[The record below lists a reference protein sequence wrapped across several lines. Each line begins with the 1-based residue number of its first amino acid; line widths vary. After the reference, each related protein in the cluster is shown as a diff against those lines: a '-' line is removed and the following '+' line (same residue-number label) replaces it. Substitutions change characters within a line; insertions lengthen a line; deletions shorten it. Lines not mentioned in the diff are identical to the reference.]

1 MSEARQFGGKWLER
15 TADNMRMRTEQ
26 KTAVK
31 NSIGRLAFVALSV
44 LLQIIWIFVQVV
56 KLNRYS
62 TWISVATSIL
72 ALIVVILL
80 YGRRTNAAFKM
91 PWLILISA
99 FPVLGLGMYL
109 LFGRKEA
116 TQRMQERFERID
128 RSLEGILEQDAAV
141 KERLEQTD
149 RMAANEASYIWNYGK
164 YPMYQNTDVVFYK
177 EASDGF
183 EAQKQALNQAKH
195 FIFMEYHA
203 IEDKKAFGELKEI
216 LIRKAKEGV
225 EVRLFYDD
233 MGSIGFINTD
243 FIQRMEAQGVQCR
256 VFNRLM
262 PVLNVF
268 MNNRDHRKITVIDG
282 KIGFTGGYNLAD
294 EYFNITHPYGYWKDT
309 GVRLEGD
316 AVRSLTVMFLEMWN
330 AIKCTDIDYTPYFP
344 EYGAHVGAISS
355 ECSSADVAQPD
366 VDIVADSSAG
376 VAQSDANIVSDGASG
391 FVQPYA
397 DSPLDGEPV
406 GENVYMGVLKAA
418 SKYVYFTTPYLIIS
432 DEMSRELC
440 LAAKRGVD
448 VRIITPGIPD
458 KKLVY
463 RVTRSYYA
471 QLAEAG
477 VRIFE
482 YTPGFLH
489 AKQCVSDDVTATVGT
504 INLDYR
510 SLYFHFENGVFLH
523 RCEAVQKVREDFED
537 IFPVCREVTEQY
549 AKKQSAGMKFGQC
562 VLRLIAP
569 LL

>member
-1 MSEARQFGGKWLER
+1 MK
-15 TADNMRMRTEQ
+15 MRAEQ

-31 NSIGRLAFVALSV
+31 NSIGRLVFVALSV
-44 LLQIIWIFVQVV
+44 LLQVIWICVQAM

-62 TWISVATSIL
+62 TWISVATSVL
-72 ALIVVILL
+72 TLVVVILL

-91 PWLILISA
+91 PWIILILA

-116 TQRMQERFERID
+116 TQLVRERFERID
-128 RSLEGILEQDAAV
+128 QSLDGLLIQDKAV
-141 KERLEQTD
+141 RIKLQQTD
-149 RMAANEASYIWNYGK
+149 RMAANEAAYIWNYAK
-164 YPMYQNTDVVFYK
+164 YPIYQNTDVVFYK
-177 EASDGF
+177 EASEGIK
-183 EAQKQALNQAKH
+183 AQKQALNQAKH

-203 IEDKKAFGELKEI
+203 IEDKQSFGELKEI
-216 LIRKAKEGV
+216 LARKAKEGV

-233 MGSIGFINTD
+233 IGSIGFINTD
-243 FIQRMEAQGVQCR
+243 FIQRMEAEGIQCR

-330 AIKCTDIDYTPYFP
+330 AIKGTDTDYTPYFLQD
-344 EYGAHVGAISS
+344 G
-355 ECSSADVAQPD
+355 AQPHE
-366 VDIVADSSAG
+366 AG
-376 VAQSDANIVSDGASG
+376 LAGSVGVTQSDANIAADSASG

-406 GENVYMGVLKAA
+406 GENVYMGVVKAA
-418 SKYVYFTTPYLIIS
+418 SEYVYFTTPYLIIS

-448 VRIITPGIPD
+448 VRIVTPGIPD
-458 KKLVY
+458 KKLVF
-463 RVTRSYYA
+463 RLSRSYY
-471 QLAEAG
+471 LPLLRAG
-477 VRIFE
+477 VRIYE

-489 AKQCVSDDVTATVGT
+489 AKCCVSDDRAAVVGS
-504 INLDYR
+504 INMDYR
-510 SLYFHFENGVFLH
+510 SMFLHFECGVLLLQNSQVLTL
-523 RCEAVQKVREDFED
+523 RDDVRRTL
-537 IFPVCREVTEQY
+537 PQCREV
-549 AKKQSAGMKFGQC
+549 QC
-562 VLRLIAP
+562 ADCRTGLVGTVLDSVLRLLSP
-569 LL
+569 LM

>member
-1 MSEARQFGGKWLER
+1 MTEKEWKGTGRQNEDAYR
-15 TADNMRMRTEQ
+15 TKDSG
-26 KTAVK
+26 K
-31 NSIGRLAFVALSV
+31 NSIGRLVFVALSV
-44 LLQIIWIFVQVV
+44 LLQVIWICVQAM

-62 TWISVATSIL
+62 TWISVATSVL
-72 ALIVVILL
+72 TLVVVILL

-91 PWLILISA
+91 PWIILILA

-116 TQRMQERFERID
+116 TQLVRERFERID
-128 RSLEGILEQDAAV
+128 QSLDGLLIQDKAV
-141 KERLEQTD
+141 RIKLQQTD
-149 RMAANEASYIWNYGK
+149 RMAANEAEYIWNYAK
-164 YPMYQNTDVVFYK
+164 YPIYQNTDVVFYK
-177 EASDGF
+177 EASEGI

-203 IEDKKAFGELKEI
+203 IEDKQSFGELKEI
-216 LIRKAKEGV
+216 LARKAKEGV

-233 MGSIGFINTD
+233 IGSIGFINTD
-243 FIQRMEAQGVQCR
+243 FIQRMEAEGIQCR

-330 AIKCTDIDYTPYFP
+330 AIKGTDTDYTPYFLQD
-344 EYGAHVGAISS
+344 GAQPHEAGLAGSVADRDVGA
-355 ECSSADVAQPD
+355 
-366 VDIVADSSAG
+366 
-376 VAQSDANIVSDGASG
+376 AQSDANIAADSASG

-406 GENVYMGVLKAA
+406 GENVYMGVVKAA
-418 SKYVYFTTPYLIIS
+418 SEYVYFTTPYLIIS

-448 VRIITPGIPD
+448 VRIVTPGIPD
-458 KKLVY
+458 K
-463 RVTRSYYA
+463 SSSI
-471 QLAEAG
+471 G
-477 VRIFE
+477 
-482 YTPGFLH
+482 
-489 AKQCVSDDVTATVGT
+489 
-504 INLDYR
+504 
-510 SLYFHFENGVFLH
+510 
-523 RCEAVQKVREDFED
+523 
-537 IFPVCREVTEQY
+537 
-549 AKKQSAGMKFGQC
+549 
-562 VLRLIAP
+562 
-569 LL
+569 

>member
-1 MSEARQFGGKWLER
+1 MK
-15 TADNMRMRTEQ
+15 MRAEQ

-31 NSIGRLAFVALSV
+31 NSIGRLVFVALSV
-44 LLQIIWIFVQVV
+44 LLQVIWICVQAM

-62 TWISVATSIL
+62 TWISVATSVL
-72 ALIVVILL
+72 TLVVVILF

-91 PWLILISA
+91 PWIILILA

-116 TQRMQERFERID
+116 TQLVRERFERID
-128 RSLEGILEQDAAV
+128 QSLDGLLIQDKAV
-141 KERLEQTD
+141 RIKLQQTD
-149 RMAANEASYIWNYGK
+149 RMAANEAAYIWNYAK
-164 YPMYQNTDVVFYK
+164 YPIYQNTDVVFYK
-177 EASDGF
+177 EASEGIK
-183 EAQKQALNQAKH
+183 AQKQALNQAKH

-203 IEDKKAFGELKEI
+203 IEDKQSFGELKEI
-216 LIRKAKEGV
+216 LARKAKEGV

-233 MGSIGFINTD
+233 IGSIGFINTD
-243 FIQRMEAQGVQCR
+243 FIQRMEAEGIQCR

-330 AIKCTDIDYTPYFP
+330 AIKGTDTDYTPYFLQD
-344 EYGAHVGAISS
+344 G
-355 ECSSADVAQPD
+355 AQPHE
-366 VDIVADSSAG
+366 AG
-376 VAQSDANIVSDGASG
+376 LAGSVGVTQSDANIAADSASG

-406 GENVYMGVLKAA
+406 GENVYMGVVKAA
-418 SKYVYFTTPYLIIS
+418 SEYVYFTTPYLIIS

-448 VRIITPGIPD
+448 VRIVTPGIPD

-471 QLAEAG
+471 QLASAG

-523 RCEAVQKVREDFED
+523 RCEAVRKVREDFED

-549 AKKQSAGMKFGQC
+549 AKKQSAAMKFGQC

>member
-1 MSEARQFGGKWLER
+1 MK
-15 TADNMRMRTEQ
+15 MRAEQ

-31 NSIGRLAFVALSV
+31 NSIGRLVFVALSV
-44 LLQIIWIFVQVV
+44 LLQVIWICVQAM

-62 TWISVATSIL
+62 TWISVATSVL
-72 ALIVVILL
+72 TLVVVILL

-91 PWLILISA
+91 PWIILILA

-116 TQRMQERFERID
+116 TQLVRERFERID
-128 RSLEGILEQDAAV
+128 QSLDGLLIQDKAV
-141 KERLEQTD
+141 RIKLQQTD
-149 RMAANEASYIWNYGK
+149 RMAANEAAYIWNYAK
-164 YPMYQNTDVVFYK
+164 YPIYQNTDVVFYK
-177 EASDGF
+177 EASEGI

-203 IEDKKAFGELKEI
+203 IEDKQSFGELKEI
-216 LIRKAKEGV
+216 LARKAKEGV

-233 MGSIGFINTD
+233 IGSIGFINTD
-243 FIQRMEAQGVQCR
+243 FIQRMEAEGIQCR

-330 AIKCTDIDYTPYFP
+330 AIKGTDTDYTPYFLQD
-344 EYGAHVGAISS
+344 G
-355 ECSSADVAQPD
+355 AQPHE
-366 VDIVADSSAG
+366 AG
-376 VAQSDANIVSDGASG
+376 LAGSVGVTQSDANIAADSVSG

-406 GENVYMGVLKAA
+406 GENVYMGVVKAA
-418 SKYVYFTTPYLIIS
+418 SEYVYFTTPYLIIS

-448 VRIITPGIPD
+448 VRIVTPGIPD

-471 QLAEAG
+471 QLASAG

-504 INLDYR
+504 FNLDYR

-537 IFPVCREVTEQY
+537 IFPVCREVTAQY
-549 AKKQSAGMKFGQC
+549 AKKQSAAMKFGQC

>member
-1 MSEARQFGGKWLER
+1 MK
-15 TADNMRMRTEQ
+15 MRTEQ

-31 NSIGRLAFVALSV
+31 NSIGRLVFVALSV
-44 LLQIIWIFVQVV
+44 LLQVIWICVQAM

-62 TWISVATSIL
+62 TWISVATSVL
-72 ALIVVILL
+72 TLVVVILL

-91 PWLILISA
+91 PWIILILA

-116 TQRMQERFERID
+116 TQLVRERFERID
-128 RSLEGILEQDAAV
+128 QSLDGLLIQDKAV
-141 KERLEQTD
+141 RIKLQQTD
-149 RMAANEASYIWNYGK
+149 RMAANEAAYIWNYAK
-164 YPMYQNTDVVFYK
+164 YPIYQNTDVVFYK
-177 EASDGF
+177 EASEGI

-203 IEDKKAFGELKEI
+203 IEDKQSFGELKEI
-216 LIRKAKEGV
+216 LARKAKEGV

-233 MGSIGFINTD
+233 IGSIGFINTD
-243 FIQRMEAQGVQCR
+243 FIQRMEAEGIQCR

-330 AIKCTDIDYTPYFP
+330 AIKYTDTDYTPYFP
-344 EYGAHVGAISS
+344 QDGAQPHEAGLAGSAAERGVGA
-355 ECSSADVAQPD
+355 
-366 VDIVADSSAG
+366 
-376 VAQSDANIVSDGASG
+376 AQSDANIAADSASG

-406 GENVYMGVLKAA
+406 GENVYMGVVKAA
-418 SKYVYFTTPYLIIS
+418 SEYVYFTTPYLIIS

-448 VRIITPGIPD
+448 VRIVTPGIPD

-471 QLAEAG
+471 QLASAG

-549 AKKQSAGMKFGQC
+549 AKKQSAAMKFGQC

>member
-1 MSEARQFGGKWLER
+1 MK
-15 TADNMRMRTEQ
+15 MRAEQ

-31 NSIGRLAFVALSV
+31 NSIGRLVFVALSV
-44 LLQIIWIFVQVV
+44 LLQVIWICVQAM

-62 TWISVATSIL
+62 TWISVATSVL
-72 ALIVVILL
+72 TLVVVILL

-91 PWLILISA
+91 PWIILILA

-116 TQRMQERFERID
+116 TQLVRERFERID
-128 RSLEGILEQDAAV
+128 QSLDGLLIQDKAV
-141 KERLEQTD
+141 RIKLQQTD
-149 RMAANEASYIWNYGK
+149 RMAANEAAYIWNYVK
-164 YPMYQNTDVVFYK
+164 YPIYQNTDVVFYK
-177 EASDGF
+177 EASEGIK
-183 EAQKQALNQAKH
+183 AQKQALNQAKH

-203 IEDKKAFGELKEI
+203 IEDKQSFGELKEI
-216 LIRKAKEGV
+216 LARKAKEGV

-233 MGSIGFINTD
+233 IGSIGFINTD
-243 FIQRMEAQGVQCR
+243 FIQRMEAEGIQCR

-268 MNNRDHRKITVIDG
+268 MNNR
-282 KIGFTGGYNLAD
+282 
-294 EYFNITHPYGYWKDT
+294 DT

-330 AIKCTDIDYTPYFP
+330 AIKGTDTDYTPYFLQD
-344 EYGAHVGAISS
+344 G
-355 ECSSADVAQPD
+355 AQPHE
-366 VDIVADSSAG
+366 AG
-376 VAQSDANIVSDGASG
+376 LAGSVGVTQSDANIAADSASG

-406 GENVYMGVLKAA
+406 GENVYMGVVKAA
-418 SKYVYFTTPYLIIS
+418 SEYVYFTTPYLIIS

-448 VRIITPGIPD
+448 VRIVTPGIPD

-471 QLAEAG
+471 QLASAG

-523 RCEAVQKVREDFED
+523 RCEAVRKVREDFED

-549 AKKQSAGMKFGQC
+549 AKKQSAAMKFGQC